1 VRACDAIGKEVSG
14 VKRTLL
20 LAASC
25 AVIVGATSSV
35 FADSDFATPREANS
49 SFAPHVLSAEDVRR
63 YRTIFADERSGD
75 FAEAKREIADLSDH
89 SLMGYVEAEHY
100 LSSHTKRTPVTT
112 LAEWLEKYDELPIA
126 PEVHELAEKRNKKSR
141 HHKVALVAI
150 PELHAR
156 GGWGYEPSDSVA
168 DGPLSSDAA
177 KLAETQIEAGVKVD
191 QPAQAEAVLQ
201 GLAAPGV
208 APGATPASDIARLS
222 QKVAASYLAEGMDSD
237 AYRVANGVDEFDR
250 DFAPLLDWD
259 AGLAA
264 YRLSN
269 FTDSAAHFESLAQAG
284 AVSGWARS
292 AAAFWAARAHLQAGE
307 PLRVVSLLTAAAR
320 EEPTFYGMLAERLLG
335 QQTQSQFNDPILDS
349 SSFESMMDISAAHRA
364 VALWQVGE
372 SQYVQPEM
380 LRAFSSVDSRH
391 TSAFAALAHR
401 MDLADLE
408 LRASETQA
416 AHGVLLSGLFPM
428 PRYTP
433 PGGYRVDPCL
443 VLAFARTESR
453 FEAKAVSK
461 AGARGVMQMMPGTA
475 QEMNDATP
483 GRSQLNDPAYSLG
496 LGQKY
501 LEELLS
507 QVNGNLFQLAAAY
520 NAGPGSLTHWI
531 GARPS
536 IMDDPLLF
544 IESIPVPETRKYIKR
559 VMTFYWLYARRAGQ
573 SAPSLQ
579 DTAEGKWPIY
589 HAHAAPLSPPPVV
602 AGTTLISDADV
613 PH

>member
-1 VRACDAIGKEVSG
+1 

-20 LAASC
+20 LAASFV
-25 AVIVGATSSV
+25 AITSGASSV
-35 FADSDFATPREANS
+35 FADSDFVTSRDTTG
-49 SFAPHVLSAEDVRR
+49 SFAPHVLSSDDVRH
-63 YRTIFADERSGD
+63 YRLIFANERSGN
-75 FAEAKREIADLSDH
+75 FSAARGEIADLSDH

-100 LSSHTKRTPVTT
+100 LSPHTKRTPVKV
-112 LAEWLEKYDELPIA
+112 LASWLEKYDELPIA
-126 PEVHELAEKRNKKSR
+126 PEVRELAER
-141 HHKVALVAI
+141 HNRRHKVALAAI
-150 PELHAR
+150 PEVHAR
-156 GGWGYEPSDSVA
+156 GGWGYEPSDTMPEIPFA
-168 DGPLSSDAA
+168 SDAA
-177 KLAETQIEAGVKVD
+177 RLAQTQIDSDIRVD

-201 GLAAPGV
+201 GLVTTG
-208 APGATPASDIARLS
+208 GTPSSDIARLTNR
-222 QKVAASYLAEGMDSD
+222 VAASYLAEGMDSD
-237 AYRVANGVDEFDR
+237 AYRVATAITGSDR
-250 DFAPLLDWD
+250 ALEPQLDWD

-269 FTDSAAHFESLAQAG
+269 FTESAARFETLAQAG

-320 EEPTFYGMLAERLLG
+320 EQPTFYGMLAEKLLG
-335 QQTQSQFNDPILDS
+335 EQIQSHFSEPLLDT
-349 SSFESMMDISAAHRA
+349 SSFESMMQLSAAHRA

-380 LRAFSSVDSRH
+380 LRAFASVSSSQ
-391 TSAFAALAHR
+391 TNAFAALAHR
-401 MDLADLE
+401 MDLPDLE

-433 PGGYRVDPCL
+433 PGGYSVDPCL

-461 AGARGVMQMMPGTA
+461 AGARGVMQIMPGTA
-475 QEMNDATP
+475 QHVEDAAP
-483 GRSQLNDPAYSLG
+483 GRAKLNDPAYSLG

-501 LEELLS
+501 LQELLG
-507 QVNGNLFQLAAAY
+507 QVDGNLFQLAAAY

-531 GARPS
+531 GTRPS
-536 IMDDPLLF
+536 MVDDPLLF

-559 VMTFYWLYARRAGQ
+559 VMTFYWLYARREGQ
-573 SAPSLQ
+573 NAPSLQ

-589 HAHAAPLSPPPVV
+589 HPHATPLSNPPVV
-602 AGTTLISDADV
+602 AGATLISDANA

>member
-1 VRACDAIGKEVSG
+1 

-20 LAASC
+20 LAASF
-25 AVIVGATSSV
+25 AAIISGTSYI
-35 FADSDFATPREANS
+35 FAADSDFPTPRDGES
-49 SFAPHVLSAEDVRR
+49 SFTPHVLSAEDVRR
-63 YRTIFADERSGD
+63 YRAIFADERSGN
-75 FAEAKREIADLSDH
+75 FVEGRSEIAALSDH

-100 LSSHTKRTPVTT
+100 LSSHTKRTPVKI

-126 PEVHELAEKRNKKSR
+126 PRIRELAERRNKQNR
-141 HHKVALVAI
+141 HHKVALAAI
-150 PELHAR
+150 PEVHAR
-156 GGWGYEPSDSVA
+156 GGWGYETSDSVSE
-168 DGPLSSDAA
+168 GPLSSDAA
-177 KLAETQIEAGVKVD
+177 RLAETQIQADVKID
-191 QPAQAEAVLQ
+191 QPAQAEAVVQ
-201 GLAAPGV
+201 GLVDAG
-208 APGATPASDIARLS
+208 GTPSSDIARLS
-222 QKVAASYLAEGMDSD
+222 HRVSASYLAEGLDAD
-237 AYRVANGVDEFDR
+237 AYRVATTFAEDDR
-250 DFAPLLDWD
+250 SAEPLLDWD

-269 FTDSAAHFESLAQAG
+269 FADSAAHFESLAQAG

-320 EEPTFYGMLAERLLG
+320 EEPTFYGMLAQKLLG
-335 QQTQSQFNDPILDS
+335 QEIQSQFSEAVLDTA
-349 SSFESMMDISAAHRA
+349 SFETMMQISAAHRG
-364 VALWQVGE
+364 VALWQIGE
-372 SQYVQPEM
+372 SDYVQPEM
-380 LRAFSSVDSRH
+380 MRAFSSVDARD

-453 FEAKAVSK
+453 FEARAVSK
-461 AGARGVMQMMPGTA
+461 AGARGMMQLMPGTA
-475 QEMNDATP
+475 QEVEDATP
-483 GRSQLNDPAYSLG
+483 ARSQMNDPAYNLG

-501 LEELLS
+501 LETLLD

-520 NAGPGSLTHWI
+520 NAGPGSLTRWI
-531 GARPS
+531 GTHPA
-536 IMDDPLLF
+536 MADDPLLF

-573 SAPSLQ
+573 NAPSLQ

-589 HAHAAPLSPPPVV
+589 QPHSTPVSTPSGAA
-602 AGTTLISDADV
+602 GNTLISDASV
-613 PH
+613 FH